1 MKKIIIFI
9 AVLMLQGC
17 TVVGAVLDNELD
29 RKTSTPR
36 DHTQNVHESGPFSE
50 MGMEADVALFQTLRQ
65 KIRGKPKQPEMECEH
80 DGYFRVCRVL
90 DDESE
95 Y

>member
-1 MKKIIIFI
+1 MIKIIILT
-9 AVLMLQGC
+9 VTLMMQGC

-36 DHTQNVHESGPFSE
+36 ENMHDSGPFSE